1 MWFLLACIPPAP
13 EVRLPT
19 PPPAEHAEA
28 LSADRLLTPTTLGAS
43 TDVLCPWARGEPTP
57 DASIVRWL
65 AEERLVWRVY
75 DVEAST
81 LGGRPFDRALELA
94 EAASALDQRC
104 GATLPRDV
112 LVAAGPEVR
121 NERVFAGMIQLSRY
135 QVEPYWLLVMDT
147 TPEAATTPPAPT
159 QSEPPTPEPAVPS
172 AASSPLGPA
181 TAATASAEAVAAA
194 LASPA
199 PRQVTLIAEDPPQA
213 YDFGSGA
220 AFPSVEAAL
229 ATSPGCVIVTGPPE
243 RPWSA
248 TVALADAGR
257 AVGATVEL
265 AYTLMADGNAATPA
279 ANAGVPSPR
288 TVPLAP
294 HGTLAA
300 LRIDVPR
307 YSAPGA
313 ASGGCVAAVSQLNS
327 LFSPSP

>member
-1 MWFLLACIPPAP
+1 MWFFLACIPPAP

-19 PPPAEHAEA
+19 PPPAEHADA
-28 LSADRLLTPTTLGAS
+28 LSTDRLLTPTTLGAS
-43 TDVLCPWARGEPTP
+43 SDVLCPWARGEPTP
-57 DASIVRWL
+57 DASIARWL

-104 GATLPRDV
+104 GTTLPRDV

-135 QVEPYWLLVMDT
+135 QVEPYWLLVTDT
-147 TPEAATTPPAPT
+147 TPEPAATPPAAT

-172 AASSPLGPA
+172 AASSPPGPA
-181 TAATASAEAVAAA
+181 AAATASADAVAAA

-213 YDFGSGA
+213 YAFGSGA

-229 ATSPGCVIVTGPPE
+229 ATSPGCLLVTGPPE

-265 AYTLMADGNAATPA
+265 ASVVSGRQEAAAPA
-279 ANAGVPSPR
+279 ENSPAPSPR

-300 LRIDVPR
+300 LWIDVPH

-313 ASGGCVAAVSQLNS
+313 ASGGCAAAVSTINTL
-327 LFSPSP
+327 LAP